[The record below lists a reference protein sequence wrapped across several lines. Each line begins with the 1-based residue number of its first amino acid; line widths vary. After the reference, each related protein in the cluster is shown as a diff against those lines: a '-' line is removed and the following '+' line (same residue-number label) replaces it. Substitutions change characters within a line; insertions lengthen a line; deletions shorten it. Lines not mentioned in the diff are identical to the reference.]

1 MRWVLT
7 VFGILAG
14 VVGAVLL
21 VGIMLPQNH
30 VATRTASVAAQPE
43 KVWAAITGVGG
54 YPAWRSGVDSVDSLP
69 SDGKLAWREKSG
81 GDRISYEEV
90 TSEPPYHFVV
100 RITDKGLPFGGTWD
114 YRLVPDGAGTRVTIT
129 ENGEVYNP
137 LFRFVSR
144 FVMGHT
150 STIDKYLADLSKSV
164 AGQSALSDKG
174 T

>member
-1 MRWVLT
+1 MLIVP
-7 VFGILAG
+7 GILAG

-21 VGIMLPQNH
+21 VGMMLPQNH

-54 YPAWRSGVDSVDSLP
+54 YPAWRSGIDSV
-69 SDGKLAWREKSG
+69 E
-81 GDRISYEEV
+81 
-90 TSEPPYHFVV
+90 
-100 RITDKGLPFGGTWD
+100 

-144 FVMGHT
+144 FLMGHT
-150 STIDKYLADLSKSV
+150 STITDAPHVSGV
-164 AGQSALSDKG
+164 RVRRG
-174 T
+174 